1 MAPLGHGL
9 GNVVR
14 ILAVLERD
22 ECLVL
27 VEGEEVSFSQE
38 VVRRIYDDSEGVFI
52 EVGPDGD
59 GLCGI
64 EIRTTNAESK
74 EFYGDI
80 RCSIHSKEQA
90 ILIGKAILAAA
101 EDM

>member
-1 MAPLGHGL
+1 LAHGL
-9 GNVVR
+9 DHVVLL
-14 ILAVLERD
+14 LAISLHH

-27 VEGEEVSFSQE
+27 VEGDEVSFSQE

-59 GLCGI
+59 GLGGI